1 MTTYSI
7 YLATP
12 RNPGFA
18 WQAEDVSLNQLNLAV
33 PVASGLSAVLSLA
46 RTIDAEEIPGRKL
59 AGEAWIA
66 SGTRD
71 QLLELIEDNGWEEPA
86 DVETLPAEGLYLV
99 GCES

>member
-1 MTTYSI
+1 MATYSI

-12 RNPGFA
+12 RDPGFA
-18 WQAEDVSLNQLNLAV
+18 WQADDVSLNQLNLAV

-71 QLLELIEDNGWEEPA
+71 QLLELIEDNGWDEPPDA
-86 DVETLPAEGLYLV
+86 GTLPSEDIYLV
-99 GCES
+99 GCEN